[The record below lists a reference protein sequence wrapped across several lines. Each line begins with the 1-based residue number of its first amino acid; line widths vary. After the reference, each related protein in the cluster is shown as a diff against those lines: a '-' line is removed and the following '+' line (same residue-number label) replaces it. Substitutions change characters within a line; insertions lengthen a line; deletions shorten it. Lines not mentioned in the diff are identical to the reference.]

1 MAEVIDYQTLYHG
14 QDKLKRLGGKTLQN
28 FLRNYALFSCK
39 IQHSYKNE
47 KGDIHRIY
55 IKLVRNIHK

>member
-1 MAEVIDYQTLYHG
+1 MAEVIDYQTLYHV

-39 IQHSYKNE
+39 IHHWVFLCNE
-47 KGDIHRIY
+47 RFAKHRLLLKK
-55 IKLVRNIHK
+55 IKYV